1 MGNSWRIGINP
12 REKNK
17 LITTGPFARVRHPL
31 YAFQIVML
39 IGAFLLLPTLISAA
53 IVALHFVCVLIKAGD
68 EEAHLEKLYGAEYR
82 DYKRRSGSLLP
93 ILRF

>member
-1 MGNSWRIGINP
+1 
-12 REKNK
+12 
-17 LITTGPFARVRHPL
+17 
-31 YAFQIVML
+31 
-39 IGAFLLLPTLISAA
+39 
-53 IVALHFVCVLIKAGD
+53 LIKAGD